1 MTSAPEAAAQ
11 AAMSFDHPDFRA
23 SYQVIATSHELRA
36 ALEDVITPLG
46 VSLAQWTVLLQLL
59 VDPGRSAADIARS
72 SVVSQQAVSGLV
84 TRLERDGLLTRT
96 PHPEHGRIQQL
107 TTTSEG
113 ERVALE
119 ADGAVRGLESDLRS
133 WLGDDEAETL
143 RQLLLRVREFLASRR
158 GSQPEQA

>member
-1 MTSAPEAAAQ
+1 MSTAPSAATDVAMT
-11 AAMSFDHPDFRA
+11 FDHPDFRA

-36 ALEDVITPLG
+36 ALEDVIAPLG
-46 VSLAQWTVLLQLL
+46 ISLAQWTVLLQLL

-107 TTTSEG
+107 TTTAAG
-113 ERVALE
+113 ERVAMD
-119 ADGAVRGLESDLRS
+119 ADSAVRDLESDLRAH
-133 WLGDDEAETL
+133 LGDSDAETL
-143 RQLLLRVREFLASRR
+143 RQLLVRVREFLAARR
-158 GSQPEQA
+158 VG

>member
-1 MTSAPEAAAQ
+1 MTTTPEAAPPN
-11 AAMSFDHPDFRA
+11 AATSFDHPDFRA

-36 ALEDVITPLG
+36 ALEDVIAPVG

-107 TTTSEG
+107 TTTPEG
-113 ERVALE
+113 ERVAMD
-119 ADGAVRGLESDLRS
+119 ADGAVRDLEADLRE
-133 WLGDDEAETL
+133 WLGEADAETL
-143 RQLLLRVREFLASRR
+143 RQLLVRVREFLATRR
-158 GSQPEQA
+158 TP